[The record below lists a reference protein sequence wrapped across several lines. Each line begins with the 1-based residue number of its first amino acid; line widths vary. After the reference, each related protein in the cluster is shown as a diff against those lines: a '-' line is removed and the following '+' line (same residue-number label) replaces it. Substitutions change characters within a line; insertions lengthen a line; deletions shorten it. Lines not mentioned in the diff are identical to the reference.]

1 MHRSTRRLLSLSTAC
16 AAVIAGMT
24 GVAVPASGAAVT
36 AFDPPES
43 WGPLYSR
50 PFDLSGNRAMARGR
64 YVLDEEFGDE
74 LTVTAKL
81 YDRNSPTHL
90 CAYLELAYEYDDEDE
105 KIFSRRKCDPDGY
118 QGFRRVDSS
127 PDIPTSVSARVCYWD
142 VKAGSKR
149 FCGKWTYIYGDDEE
163 E

>member
-1 MHRSTRRLLSLSTAC
+1 MDRSIRRLLGLSTAC

-24 GVAVPASGAAVT
+24 AVAVPASAAVS

-43 WGPLYSR
+43 WGPLHSR
-50 PFDLSGNRAMARGR
+50 AFDVSGNRAMARGQ
-64 YVLDEEFGDE
+64 YVLEEEFGDE
-74 LTVTAKL
+74 LTVTARL

-90 CAYLELAYEYDDEDE
+90 CAYLELSYEYYDEDE
-105 KIFSRRKCDPDGY
+105 KTFSVKKCGHDGY

-127 PDIPTSVSARVCYWD
+127 PIPTSVSARVCYWD
-142 VKAGSKR
+142 AKVGSKR
-149 FCGKWTYIYGDDEE
+149 FCGKWTYIFGDDEE